1 MFMNNMTALMHQDN
15 IYDSLLEN
23 SFVYIMDNSK
33 LIRYDK
39 FLFNVTGEIEDPQP
53 KLENKTL
60 LLMINLESSE
70 NSSSM

>member
-1 MFMNNMTALMHQDN
+1 MHQDN

-33 LIRYDK
+33 FIRYDK